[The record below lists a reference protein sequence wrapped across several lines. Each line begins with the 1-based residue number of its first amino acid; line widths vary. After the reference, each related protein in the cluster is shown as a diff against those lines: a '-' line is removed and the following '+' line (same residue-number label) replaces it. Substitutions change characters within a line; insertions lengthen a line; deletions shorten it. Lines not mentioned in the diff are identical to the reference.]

1 VQVLAIIP
9 ARGGSKGI
17 PMKNIQ
23 KIAGKP
29 LIAHTILAAKK
40 SKQIDKIIVSTDNTR
55 IAQIAKSYDVEV
67 PFLRPTQLSN
77 DESSTIDAIKH
88 GLDFLFVNQ
97 SYVPDIILILQ
108 PTSPLRTTKM
118 INKSIEMLK
127 KSNASS
133 ILTVSKIKTHPYG
146 SFWYNKKYLKPFKP
160 YFNRYNQRQKYP
172 PLYYP
177 TGAIYTF
184 WFKTLKKYDS
194 IYGPRIKPLITEDE
208 FNIDI
213 DNMFDLFICEMKLLH
228 WEKYKKGYSL

>member
-1 VQVLAIIP
+1 MRVLAIIP

-23 KIAGKP
+23 KISGKP
-29 LIAHTILAAKK
+29 LIAYTILAAKK
-40 SKQIDKIIVSTDNTR
+40 SKQIDKIIVSTDNIR

-67 PFLRPTQLSN
+67 PFLRPKKLSN
-77 DESSTIDAIKH
+77 DKSSTIDAIKH

-108 PTSPLRTTKM
+108 PTSPLRTTKI

-133 ILTVSKIKTHPYG
+133 ILAVSKIKTHPYG

-160 YFNRYNQRQKYP
+160 YFKRYNRRQKYP

-213 DNMFDLFICEMKLLH
+213 DNMFDLFISEMKLLH
-228 WEKYKKGYSL
+228 WEKYKKKHS

>member
-1 VQVLAIIP
+1 
-9 ARGGSKGI
+9 
-17 PMKNIQ
+17 
-23 KIAGKP
+23 
-29 LIAHTILAAKK
+29 
-40 SKQIDKIIVSTDNTR
+40 
-55 IAQIAKSYDVEV
+55 
-67 PFLRPTQLSN
+67 
-77 DESSTIDAIKH
+77 
-88 GLDFLFVNQ
+88 
-97 SYVPDIILILQ
+97 
-108 PTSPLRTTKM
+108 
-118 INKSIEMLK
+118 LK

-213 DNMFDLFICEMKLLH
+213 DNMFDLFISEMKLLH